1 MRLEINNKNKKVHK
15 TQTYGGNIIYYQTAN
30 GTVKRSKKN
39 ILKYWR
45 HKRKHNVPNSMG
57 HSKSNSKREVYS
69 NSILPQETRKS
80 SNKQPILYSPWGSQ
94 RIRPNWMTNTS
105 LSLHYLKQ
113 PEKEEQH
120 KIKKKS

>member
-1 MRLEINNKNKKVHK
+1 MDYWSNQR
-15 TQTYGGNIIYYQTAN
+15 GNQ
-30 GTVKRSKKN
+30 K
-39 ILKYWR
+39 ILKQKW
-45 HKRKHNVPNSMG
+45 KQKECAPKPIG

-69 NSILPQETRKS
+69 NSILSQETRKS
-80 SNKQPILYSPWGSQ
+80 SNKQPILYSPWGLQ
-94 RIRPNWMTNTS
+94 RIRHNWITNTS